1 MSLFGS
7 LQMAGGALQA
17 NQLALQVV
25 GQNISNSQTP
35 GYIQEDVNFQAGPT
49 QRQGNVL
56 LGTGV
61 QVQGVIQQ
69 INQFLQA
76 RMRGAA
82 SDQSSAQTVLG
93 GYQQLETL
101 TNSLSS
107 SDMDSQLTS
116 FFSSISN
123 VLNQPNSPSTL
134 ALAVGQGQTLVS
146 NIQQLANGV
155 TQLHSDLDTQVGDM
169 AGSINTLL
177 QQIGQLN
184 GQIAN
189 VQGSVP
195 GELPAVGLVDQQ
207 QEALQNLSQLI
218 NINTQN
224 NPDGSVTVTNG
235 QNTLVIGTDAQQVQA
250 VSDTNQ
256 GLPVTDLE
264 IQGSGAKLDTSSG
277 QLGGL
282 VNARD
287 NVAGTFLNQLNAF
300 TNTFSSAFNQIYSS
314 GQGLVGFT
322 SVTAQSAVSSP
333 DVPLNAAGLLNTP
346 VNGSFQIIVNNTATG
361 ATTTNTIQVQLEG
374 KDTDT
379 TLQDLANQI
388 NQNVS
393 GVTATI
399 SPQGTLSLQ
408 SNISNTQFAF
418 ANDTSGALSALG
430 INTFFTGSTAA
441 TLGVNADVVANPS
454 LFAASQGGIGN
465 DTDNA
470 TALAN
475 LQNTPLAS
483 AGGNTLSTL
492 YDGIVSQMAQGAA
505 QAQNTSDAATSYQ
518 QTIVGQQASV
528 SGVNVDDEAVKM
540 LQYQAAYQA
549 TAKYVTTL
557 DTLMNTLFNM

>member
-7 LQMAGGALQA
+7 LQMAGSALQA

-25 GQNISNSQTP
+25 GQNIANSQTA

-49 QRQGNVL
+49 QKQGNVL

-61 QVQGVIQQ
+61 QVQGVVQQ
-69 INQFLQA
+69 INQFLQE

-82 SDQSSAQTVLG
+82 SDQSSATTITSA
-93 GYQQLETL
+93 YTQLQTL

-107 SDMDSQLTS
+107 SDLDSQLTS

-123 VLNQPNSPSTL
+123 VLNKPNDTSTL
-134 ALAVGQGQTLVS
+134 ALAVEQGQTLAG
-146 NIQQLANGV
+146 NIQGLANGV

-177 QQIGQLN
+177 LQIGQLN
-184 GQIAN
+184 GQIAQ
-189 VQGSVP
+189 VQGSVS
-195 GELPAVGLVDQQ
+195 GNQSAVGLVDQQ

-218 NINTQN
+218 NIHTQN
-224 NPDGSVTVTNG
+224 NADGSVTVTNG
-235 QNTLVIGTDAQQVQA
+235 QNTLVIGSDAQQVEA
-250 VSDTNQ
+250 VSDTSND
-256 GLPVTDLE
+256 LPVTDLE
-264 IQGSGAKLDTSSG
+264 IQGTGAKLDTSSG

-282 VNARD
+282 VDSRD
-287 NVAGTFLNQLNAF
+287 NVVGGFLNQLNSF

-333 DVPLNAAGLLNTP
+333 DVPLNQAGLLNTP

-361 ATTTNTIQVQLEG
+361 ATTTNTIQVQLQG
-374 KDTDT
+374 TDSDT
-379 TLQDLANQI
+379 TLQDLADQI

-399 SPQGTLSLQ
+399 SSKGTLSLQ
-408 SNISNTQFAF
+408 SNSSNTQFSF
-418 ANDTSGALSALG
+418 ANDTSGTLSALG

-475 LQNTPLAS
+475 LQNTSLTS
-483 AGGNTLSTL
+483 AGNNTLSTL
-492 YDGIVSQMAQGAA
+492 YDQIVSQMAQGAS

-518 QTIVGQQASV
+518 QTINGQQSSV
-528 SGVNVDDEAVKM
+528 SGVSVDDEAVKM

-549 TAKYVTTL
+549 TAKYITTL
-557 DTLMNTLFNM
+557 DTLMNTLFSM